1 MKVLESSERY
11 VNLIFGHVNNTTRLR
26 RSCSSVMLLKFENDF
41 VYTCSRRFGFLKA
54 NQIAQPTTLK
64 PTKICVIKI
73 SQVQNWDKCQHHL
86 KERISTNFRFPPMLV
101 ILREVNY
108 RITTRDRICKSH
120 TKQ

>member
-41 VYTCSRRFGFLKA
+41 VYTCFRRFGFLKA

-73 SQVQNWDKCQHHL
+73 KVKFKIGTSANT
-86 KERISTNFRFPPMLV
+86 I
-101 ILREVNY
+101 
-108 RITTRDRICKSH
+108 
-120 TKQ
+120 